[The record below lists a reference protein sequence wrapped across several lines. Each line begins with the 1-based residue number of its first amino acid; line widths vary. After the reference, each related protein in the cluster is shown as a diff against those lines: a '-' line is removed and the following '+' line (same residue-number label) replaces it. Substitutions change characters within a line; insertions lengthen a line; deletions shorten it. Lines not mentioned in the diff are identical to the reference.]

1 MKRLL
6 TILVVAVSFLLPAS
20 AANTKTTVSQ
30 VTESIT
36 LTDDVDYIVNTDTP
50 FDGDG
55 LVNIENTDHAVLILE
70 RIKPSVAI
78 ASILPTR
85 VKING
90 AVARNNVNCQVR
102 LYGSHGCIILPYSFS
117 DKPLTVY
124 SEQNFEGE
132 QCSDFGLEN
141 DGGYMVTL
149 TAEKLNNRIHS
160 FRLKRGYMVTFATQK
175 SGYGYQRCFIA
186 NNADLEMAT
195 LPQLLD
201 GKISSY
207 RVFKW
212 NTAGKAGL
220 ASSTNADALKA
231 LGVISCYGWDEGY
244 DVGPDAECVVH
255 HLYEDY
261 PSSAKCGE
269 ATWTCHM
276 KTNNEP
282 RNSADDKP
290 QTLAT
295 ILGNWQNLMRTGMRL
310 CSPSSWDGSDNTDGT
325 GFIKTFL
332 DSIDARGW
340 RCDIVDLHCYWTTDL
355 FDKIG
360 TMQSKYKRPIWISE
374 WIWGASWNKNG
385 IFESGK
391 TKWDN
396 EWAVK
401 TICTKFNSWGYIE
414 RYFYWNSEGSAAS
427 KLYVND
433 ELTPAG
439 EWYSKQL
446 TGMGYNANYAKV
458 PNTPPMRGGF
468 RDFRVTADGGTA
480 TITWHDYDG
489 EYDQLMEVLRK
500 EPGGGWETWQI
511 VAPEDTEADYTLTDN
526 AYTEGTRYRL
536 HIRSF
541 SGRDYYS
548 SEDLEA
554 GEAVVTDA
562 GTRYV
567 GGNIIANG
575 NFEMGLYGWTNGQG
589 NPLSQPWFEVFP
601 KQLTDGYF
609 LQAFANQGKDNV
621 GSLKTAFDIEP
632 GQDYLFQVAGQN
644 FGDYVKVDVRTKGNT
659 TDENRLTMKNS
670 TYWTARQG
678 IFNSGNNNEAL
689 LSFRWLA
696 ATGQISNIELHRLFD
711 TREEAIADGV
721 AQARHRAQTF
731 TEYNTALPA
740 LNAELLQILSDQT
753 TVQGDLQSP
762 LNDQLNAIEQATNA
776 ALTALRQK
784 ALIDSLLTVAAAID
798 DMLFEGREDL
808 LAAEQQAA
816 AAVTGDLQS
825 VAGDLQSPA
834 AGISAALARLQQ
846 ALDTFMPMAEAAQ
859 QPLSPAFEDE
869 TNWLTKVGTYTG
881 GDQRTATQ
889 QDLTCWN
896 AWWDGLSSSEGT
908 AKTMTVTQEVTGLT
922 EGLYS
927 LECKGST
934 QHYCLSDQHGF
945 ITTLD
950 SQLTAVTPCL
960 TRDYLDIPNTPS
972 AWQTLTTTPLYVPEG
987 GSLTIGFTSSKE
999 GATDYAWR
1007 RYGNSDTSNNKGDRR
1022 EGWWCATD
1030 FRLLYHPLFK
1040 KAPTPSGWTTIC
1052 LPYAFQ
1058 VPEGVTLYR
1067 IAGLS
1072 SDYSLVCLEEVT
1084 ETEPG
1089 HPYIVSTSL
1098 PQATFYTSGETA
1110 MMPSRDEGNLRGYF
1124 KYIGWAST
1132 GTYQLFDDGEW
1143 HRIASSEEHYKPGNY
1158 CAYILKAEGM
1168 PLFDTWD
1175 GPTMVI
1181 HGVEEELGT
1190 PALLGDVN
1198 GDGTVDVAD
1207 IAAII
1212 DVMAGVSFNPNA
1224 NPEADN
1230 NHKADVN
1237 GDGSVDVA
1245 DIAMVIDIMAGI

>member
-6 TILVVAVSFLLPAS
+6 IILFAVASFLLPAS
-20 AANTKTTVSQ
+20 AANTKTTVGQ

-55 LVNIENTDHAVLILE
+55 QVDIVNTDHAVLILE

-78 ASILPTR
+78 ASMLSSR

-102 LYGSHGCIILPYSFS
+102 LYGSHGCIILPYSTS

-141 DGGYMVTL
+141 AGGYMVTL
-149 TAEKLNNRIHS
+149 TDQKLNNRIRS

-195 LPQLLD
+195 LPQILD

-207 RVFKW
+207 RIFKW

-220 ASSTNADALKA
+220 ASSTDANALKA
-231 LGVISCYGWDEGY
+231 LGVISCYGWDQGH
-244 DVGPDAECVVH
+244 DVGPDAECVAH

-261 PSSAKCGE
+261 PTSAKCGQ
-269 ATWTCHM
+269 ATWTCHL

-290 QTLAT
+290 QSLAT
-295 ILGNWQNLMRTGMRL
+295 ILDNWQNLMRTGMRL
-310 CSPSSWDGSDNTDGT
+310 CSPSSWDGSDYKDGS

-340 RCDIVDLHCYWTTDL
+340 RCDIVDLHCYWPVDD
-355 FDKIG
+355 FNNIAA
-360 TMQSKYKRPIWISE
+360 MQSKYKRPIWISE
-374 WIWGASWNKNG
+374 WIWGASWNHNG

-391 TKWDN
+391 NEWDN
-396 EWAVK
+396 EWAVQ
-401 TICTKFNSWGYIE
+401 TICTKLNGWGYIE
-414 RYFYWNSEGSAAS
+414 RYFYWNSEGAEKS
-427 KLYVND
+427 KLYVNG
-433 ELTPAG
+433 ELTRAG
-439 EWYSKQL
+439 QWYAQQL

-468 RDFRVTADGGTA
+468 RDFRVNTDGGTA

-500 EPGGGWETWQI
+500 EPGGGWETWQTI
-511 VAPEDTEADYTLTDN
+511 TPEDTEADYSLTDD

-554 GEAVVTDA
+554 GEAVTTDK

-575 NFEMGLYGWTNGQG
+575 NFEMGLHGWTNGVG
-589 NPLSQPWFEVFP
+589 DPLSQPWFEVFP
-601 KQLTDGYF
+601 KRLTDGYF

-659 TDENRLTMKNS
+659 SDENRLTMKNS
-670 TYWTARQG
+670 TYWATRQG

-696 ATGQISNIELHRLFD
+696 ATGQLSDIELHRLFE
-711 TREEAIADGV
+711 THEEAIADGV
-721 AQARHRAQTF
+721 TQARRRAQTF
-731 TEYNTALPA
+731 TEYNTTLPA
-740 LNAELLQILSDQT
+740 LNTELLQ
-753 TVQGDLQSP
+753 TVNAQNDTDLAA
-762 LNDQLNAIEQATNA
+762 LKAIEQATNA
-776 ALTALRQK
+776 ALKALRQK
-784 ALIDSLLTVAAAID
+784 AVIDSLLTVAAAID
-798 DMLFEGREDL
+798 DMLFQGREEL

-816 AAVTGDLQS
+816 NATTTAD
-825 VAGDLQSPA
+825 
-834 AGISAALARLQQ
+834 ISTALTQLQQ
-846 ALDTFMPMAEAAQ
+846 ALDSFMPLTEAAK

-869 TNWLTKVGTYTG
+869 TNWQTKVGTYTG

-889 QDLTCWN
+889 QGLTCWN
-896 AWWDGLSSSEGT
+896 AWWDGMSSSEGT
-908 AKTMTVTQEVTGLT
+908 SKTMTVKQEVTGLS
-922 EGLYS
+922 EGLYA
-927 LECKGST
+927 LECKSST

-945 ITTLD
+945 ITTTIGD
-950 SQLTAVTPCL
+950 EEATAVTPAL
-960 TRDYLDIPNTPS
+960 TRDYLDIPSTLPG
-972 AWQTLTTTPLYVPEG
+972 WQTLTTTPLYVPEG

-1022 EGWWCATD
+1022 EGWWCATG
-1030 FRLLYHPLFK
+1030 FRLLFHPLFK
-1040 KAPTPSGWTTIC
+1040 KTPTPNGWTTIC

-1067 IAGLS
+1067 IAGLM

-1084 ETEPG
+1084 EPEAG
-1089 HPYIVSTSL
+1089 HPYIVFTNL
-1098 PQATFYTSGETA
+1098 PQATFYTSGEAATI
-1110 MMPSRDEGNLRGYF
+1110 PSRDEGNLRGYF
-1124 KYIGWAST
+1124 KYNGWASS
-1132 GTYQLFDDGEW
+1132 GSYQLNENGEW
-1143 HRIASSEEHYKPGNY
+1143 FRIASTDEHYKPGSY
-1158 CAYILKAEGM
+1158 CAYIIKAEGM
-1168 PLFDTWD
+1168 PLFSSWD
-1175 GPTMVI
+1175 GPTMPI
-1181 HGVEEELGT
+1181 HGVEDELGT
-1190 PALLGDVN
+1190 PEPPALPGDVN

-1212 DVMAGVSFNPNA
+1212 DVMAGVSLNPDA
-1224 NPEADN
+1224 DPEADDN
-1230 NHKADVN
+1230 LKADVN
-1237 GDGSVDVA
+1237 GDGTVDVA
-1245 DIAMVIDIMAGI
+1245 DIAMVIDIMAGNTQ